1 MTQTS
6 LPSIVELAEDK
17 GPIGQVLR
25 TLPAWFLR
33 EADRCAEQDGDYKE
47 RHRDPNRLP
56 APDPWQFFLDAPAVP
71 KQSKA
76 VFRAAQSQ
84 LVAWRHLL
92 HMAQGFATRETDW
105 HQEALEARKNGDK
118 KREIHAAG
126 KIADAMSQFAP
137 VQADVRKH
145 SKDRPELLPQMEH
158 WLKKRRAQLVH
169 RGERAKAEH
178 AKEWPCWDEI
188 RSRHPVECML
198 VEWWVRCGEGGVPG
212 LMFFG
217 NKALWQMLDELL
229 PPPRKVTVTYRNV
242 KAVRQNLKLI
252 PINDQNS
259 WVWTLNLNQSL
270 SGEWRITGKQRSD
283 EPAFMF
289 QGQIVF
295 NNKAVIPSSKV
306 PKSCVESEH

>member
-1 MTQTS
+1 VTQAS

-33 EADRCAEQDGDYKE
+33 EADRCAEQDYKE
-47 RHRDPNRLP
+47 RHCDPNCLP
-56 APDPWQFFLDAPAVP
+56 APDPWQFFLDAPAVSE
-71 KQSKA
+71 QSRA

-84 LVAWRHLL
+84 LVAWRRLL
-92 HMAQGFATRETDW
+92 HMAQGFATGKTDW
-105 HQEALEARKNGDK
+105 HQEALEARKKGDK
-118 KREIHAAG
+118 KQENHASR
-126 KIADAMSQFAP
+126 KLADAMAQFAP

-145 SKDRPELLPQMEH
+145 AKDHPELLPQMEH

-169 RGERAKAEH
+169 RGERTKAEH
-178 AKEWPCWDEI
+178 TREWPRWDEI
-188 RSRHPVECML
+188 HSQYPVESML
-198 VEWWVRCGEGGVPG
+198 VKWWVRCGEGGVPG

-229 PPPRKVTVTYRNV
+229 SPPRKATVTYRNV
-242 KAVRQNLKLI
+242 KAMRQKLKLI
-252 PINDQNS
+252 PANDQNS
-259 WVWTLNLNQSL
+259 WVWAVDLKRSP
-270 SGEWRITGKQRSD
+270 SGEWLITGKQRGD

-295 NNKAVIPSSKV
+295 NNKAILPSSKV